1 MNRPGPAPERGGTPD
16 ALANIRRGG
25 LKKARATS
33 VIAEMTSSDTSR
45 AEEQFQERLY
55 SVPAPEPEAPASH
68 VPAPAAQHEAPAQT
82 EPQAPAP
89 VEQQPAAYTQ
99 PVQAAV
105 QQPQSAPQQQQPA
118 AYTQPAQAP
127 QQPQATPL
135 QQHVAYA
142 QPVQYAP
149 QTMQTPAPAQPEPEP
164 APVKKA
170 YRKTSFFQS
179 KESGSRMRAAYMATR
194 HLTGSRT
201 LSEFILSAVEREVEA
216 LERAHNSGNEFA
228 VDPGGVP
235 RGRPLES

>member
-33 VIAEMTSSDTSR
+33 VIAEMTSTDTNR
-45 AEEQFQERLY
+45 TEEQPQERLY
-55 SVPAPEPEAPASH
+55 SVPAPEPEAPAPRL
-68 VPAPAAQHEAPAQT
+68 PAPAAQHEAGAQAAT
-82 EPQAPAP
+82 QTPAP
-89 VEQQPAAYTQ
+89 VEQQPSVVQAQ
-99 PVQAAV
+99 PVQAA
-105 QQPQSAPQQQQPA
+105 A
-118 AYTQPAQAP
+118 
-127 QQPQATPL
+127 QQPQATPQ

-149 QTMQTPAPAQPEPEP
+149 QTMQTPAPVRPEPEP
-164 APVKKA
+164 TPEKKA

-179 KESGSRMRAAYMATR
+179 KESGARMRAAYMATR